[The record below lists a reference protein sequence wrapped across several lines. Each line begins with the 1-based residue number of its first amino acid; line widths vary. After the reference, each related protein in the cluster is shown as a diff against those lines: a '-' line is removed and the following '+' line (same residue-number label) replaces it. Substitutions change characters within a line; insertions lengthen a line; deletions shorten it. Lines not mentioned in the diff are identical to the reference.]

1 MLYFYTLI
9 TTHQK
14 QNTSIYNSMKNN
26 TKTSINLIKEVNDL
40 NIEHYKTLMKETEE
54 NINIWKNI
62 SCSWIRRTDMF
73 RLRKPTYG
81 FNAIFIKIP
90 MAFFQR
96 DRTNNSIFYIEPK
109 KKKPSIIKALLI
121 MKNKARDIILAL
133 LQSHIN

>member
-54 NINIWKNI
+54 NINI
-62 SCSWIRRTDMF
+62 
-73 RLRKPTYG
+73 
-81 FNAIFIKIP
+81 
-90 MAFFQR
+90 
-96 DRTNNSIFYIEPK
+96 
-109 KKKPSIIKALLI
+109 
-121 MKNKARDIILAL
+121 
-133 LQSHIN
+133 